1 MHLFESTY
9 TVISF
14 HFADWTILNTGR
26 ILDSSSSISDSTYR
40 VGTTARARA
49 RERSASAGRSA
60 RERDLRRLRG
70 REICLCG
77 ASALTEREGTSPP
90 LFSPAVAV
98 RMFAK
103 T

>member
-49 RERSASAGRSA
+49 RERDLLPQVEAG
-60 RERDLRRLRG
+60 G
-70 REICLCG
+70 REICVG
-77 ASALTEREGTSPP
+77 
-90 LFSPAVAV
+90 
-98 RMFAK
+98 
-103 T
+103 